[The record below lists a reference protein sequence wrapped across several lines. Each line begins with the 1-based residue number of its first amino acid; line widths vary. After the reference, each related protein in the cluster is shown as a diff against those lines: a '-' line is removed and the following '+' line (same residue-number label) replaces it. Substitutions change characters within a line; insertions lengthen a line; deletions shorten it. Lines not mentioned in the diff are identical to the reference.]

1 MRRDLEKRPQASLTW
16 NTCTVTPSLLAK
28 KPSGGF
34 HIVITFARVGWCCKL
49 HPLLMLAKRR
59 LHPLHYCFMEVHNQ
73 VRSHVCLLPDTS
85 IQGCHEVLWCCH
97 PISQH
102 QSVHKISHVNAWLRD
117 CCRNIIVSS
126 WAASSRRD
134 VQQSL
139 LTTFKQLQSMSVC
152 LKSTNILGGIF
163 SQGVFSASPHL
174 IAVLTSCPPIESV
187 MGLPFFIGIY
197 KVFSRVVPYSAPT
210 PIQPTLDCDWWFSN

>member
-1 MRRDLEKRPQASLTW
+1 MRWDLEKRSQASSTW
-16 NTCTVTPSLLAK
+16 NTCTSTPSLLAK

-85 IQGCHEVLWCCH
+85 IQGYHEVLWCCH
-97 PISQH
+97 PISRH
-102 QSVHKISHVNAWLRD
+102 QSVHKGHPWQCLAQRLLWKYY
-117 CCRNIIVSS
+117 CCVLGNFIQKGCYSKAC
-126 WAASSRRD
+126 W
-134 VQQSL
+134 
-139 LTTFKQLQSMSVC
+139 C
-152 LKSTNILGGIF
+152 L
-163 SQGVFSASPHL
+163 SASNQQLSWVEFFRKVYSQLAPSR
-174 IAVLTSCPPIESV
+174 IAALTGCPPPESV
-187 MGLPFFIGIY
+187 KGLPFFIGTC
-197 KVFSRVVPYSAPT
+197 KVFSRVLPCPAPT